1 MGVSS
6 LCSLTAVSGCLA
18 TPYPLYSAGPT
29 TLRLWDQR
37 NLCPFQF
44 FCSGVFTT
52 VTNISLTQCFTSIIY
67 RQRIIITLAN
77 MYYLCVKCW
86 PQGLNAG
93 ASLIHAT
100 IRHGGTFSIPFKTQK
115 LNTSSRVTD
124 GKTRMNFSLN
134 SQLQA
139 SVHIFD
145 CYRHVPGFLS
155 GWQTPQKCCWIRN
168 WLQELDLAVEK
179 SGEVGSLKVEGWVKD
194 HGLVITKSQT
204 WEILAIPQA
213 HTQVMVLAGM
223 APSKTSA
230 LCF

>member
-1 MGVSS
+1 MREDVPCYVGSTILWAGSPDELKDKRRKLSSMGVSS

-44 FCSGVFTT
+44 FCSGVFIT
-52 VTNISLTQCFTSIIY
+52 VTNISLIQCFTSIIY

-93 ASLIHAT
+93 AFLIHAT

-115 LNTSSRVTD
+115 LSTSSMVTD
-124 GKTRMNFSLN
+124 SKTRMNFSLN

-139 SVHIFD
+139 DYS
-145 CYRHVPGFLS
+145 
-155 GWQTPQKCCWIRN
+155 N
-168 WLQELDLAVEK
+168 WLQETDCK
-179 SGEVGSLKVEGWVKD
+179 N
-194 HGLVITKSQT
+194 
-204 WEILAIPQA
+204 
-213 HTQVMVLAGM
+213 
-223 APSKTSA
+223 
-230 LCF
+230 